1 MQEIDMTGRKPELRK
16 ILVIGMEGA
25 GKTNF
30 IGTMPKPI
38 YLFSFDKGFDTL
50 AGMPGIKVG
59 VCMDESRYMPK
70 AYMEFK
76 AQFDLLRKGLKYKW
90 PDGREEAYK
99 TIAIDSM
106 SFLSTLLYDHE
117 QKINN
122 SIDKQGGFGVWGNVK
137 SKLQDIVNQA
147 VLASEYFVCTAL
159 LETTKDDITGEIFF
173 VPSMMGSMKN
183 EVGAWF
189 DAVFYMTVDKNPNT
203 GEKKYQMLTVGD
215 RRQKAKIRLP
225 SAIGNVISAV
235 EQPSFESIMK
245 KIDAAM
251 AQSAA
256 INEALAAQ
264 TVIQQ
269 PQTLTK

>member
-1 MQEIDMTGRKPELRK
+1 MQEIDLATKKPELRK
-16 ILVIGMEGA
+16 ILVIGNEGS
-25 GKTNF
+25 GKTHF
-30 IGTMPKPI
+30 LGTMPKPM
-38 YLFSFDKGFDTL
+38 YLFSFDKGYDTL
-50 AGMPGIKVG
+50 AGTPGISVG
-59 VCMDESRYMPK
+59 LCMDQDRYNPK

-76 AQFDLLRKGLKYKW
+76 AKFDLLRRGLKYKW
-90 PDGREEAYK
+90 PDGREEPYK

-106 SFLSTLLYDHE
+106 SFLSTLLFDHE
-117 QKINN
+117 QKVNN

-189 DAVFYMTVDKNPNT
+189 DAVFYMTVDKNPADGSKT
-203 GEKKYQMLTVGD
+203 YKMLTVGD

-225 SAIGNVISAV
+225 SHIGNVISAV
-235 EQPSFESIMK
+235 EVPSFTNLMA
-245 KIDAAM
+245 KIDGAL
-251 AQSAA
+251 AQSQ
-256 INEALAAQ
+256 N
-264 TVIQQ
+264 IQQ
-269 PQTLTK
+269 TIQQAAPTK

>member
-1 MQEIDMTGRKPELRK
+1 MQEIDLASKKPEMKK
-16 ILVIGMEGA
+16 IILIGNEGS

-38 YLFSFDKGFDTL
+38 YLFSFDKGYDTL
-50 AGMPGIKVG
+50 AGTPGITVCL
-59 VCMDESRYMPK
+59 CMDEDRYRPH
-70 AYMEFK
+70 AYMDFK
-76 AQFDLLRKGLKYKW
+76 TKFDEIRRGKKYKW
-90 PDGREEAYK
+90 ADGREEPYK
-99 TIAIDSM
+99 TIAIDSL

-117 QKINN
+117 QKVNN

-203 GEKKYQMLTVGD
+203 GEKKYNMLTVGD

-225 SAIGNVISAV
+225 SNISNVISAV
-235 EQPSFESIMK
+235 EQPSFDVLMK
-245 KIDAAM
+245 KIDAAL
-251 AQSAA
+251 AQSQQL
-256 INEALAAQ
+256 NQ
-264 TVIQQ
+264 TTI
-269 PQTLTK
+269 K

>member
-1 MQEIDMTGRKPELRK
+1 MNEINMATHKPELKK
-16 ILVIGMEGA
+16 IILIGNEGT
-25 GKTNF
+25 GKTHF
-30 IGTMPKPI
+30 IGSMPKPI
-38 YLFSFDKGFDTL
+38 YMFSFDKGYDTL
-50 AGMPGIKVG
+50 AGMPGLTVG
-59 VCMDESRYMPK
+59 LCMDENRYAPHAFMD
-70 AYMEFK
+70 FK
-76 AQFDLLRKGLKYKW
+76 AKFEELRKGKKYKW

-99 TIAIDSM
+99 TIAIDSL

-117 QKINN
+117 QKVNN

-189 DAVFYMTVDKNPNT
+189 DAVFYMTVDKSLT
-203 GEKKYQMLTVGD
+203 DGTKKYNMLTVGD

-225 SAIGNVISAV
+225 SHISNVVSAI
-235 EQPSFESIMK
+235 EQPSYEGLMK
-245 KIDAAM
+245 KIDAAL
-251 AQSAA
+251 AQSQT
-256 INEALAAQ
+256 IN
-264 TVIQQ
+264 Q
-269 PQTLTK
+269 PKPGV

>member
-1 MQEIDMTGRKPELRK
+1 MQELDLATKKPEMKK
-16 ILVIGMEGA
+16 ILVIGMEGS

-38 YLFSFDKGFDTL
+38 YLFSFDKGYDTL
-50 AGMPGIKVG
+50 AGMAGVTVG
-59 VCMDESRYMPK
+59 LCMDENRYMPK
-70 AYMEFK
+70 AYAEFK
-76 AQFDLLRKGLKYKW
+76 LKFDELRKGKKYKW
-90 PDGREEAYK
+90 PDGREETYK
-99 TIAIDSM
+99 TIAIDSI

-122 SIDKQGGFGVWGNVK
+122 TIDKAGGFGVWGNVK

-189 DAVFYMTVDKNPNT
+189 DAVFYMTVDKNMNDGT
-203 GEKKYQMLTVGD
+203 KKYKMLTVGD

-225 SAIGNVISAV
+225 SQIGNVISAV
-235 EQPSFESIMK
+235 EEPSFTSLMT
-245 KIDAAM
+245 KIDAAL
-251 AQSAA
+251 AQSAT
-256 INEALAAQ
+256 IN
-264 TVIQQ
+264 Q
-269 PQTLTK
+269 PVK

>member
-1 MQEIDMTGRKPELRK
+1 MQELDLAKHKPEIRK

-38 YLFSFDKGFDTL
+38 YLFSFDKGYDTL
-50 AGMPGIKVG
+50 AGTPGITVG
-59 VCMDESRYMPK
+59 LCMDEDRYRPH
-70 AYMEFK
+70 AYADFK
-76 AQFDLLRKGLKYKW
+76 VKFDELRRGKKYKW
-90 PDGREEAYK
+90 PDGTEEAYK
-99 TIAIDSM
+99 TIALDSL

-117 QKINN
+117 QRVNN

-189 DAVFYMTVDKNPNT
+189 DAVFYMTVDKNPADGT
-203 GEKKYQMLTVGD
+203 KKYKMLTVGD
-215 RRQKAKIRLP
+215 RRQKAKVRLP
-225 SAIGNVISAV
+225 SNIGNVISAV
-235 EQPSFESIMK
+235 EEPSYSGLMA
-245 KIDAAM
+245 KIEQALK
-251 AQSAA
+251 QSA
-256 INEALAAQ
+256 ELA
-264 TVIQQ
+264 V
-269 PQTLTK
+269 K

>member
-1 MQEIDMTGRKPELRK
+1 MNEINLLTHKPELK
-16 ILVIGMEGA
+16 KLLLIGNEGA

-38 YLFSFDKGFDTL
+38 YMFSFDKGYDTL
-50 AGMPGIKVG
+50 AGQPGITVG
-59 VCMDESRYMPK
+59 VCMDENRYMPH
-70 AYMEFK
+70 AYMDFK
-76 AQFDLLRKGLKYKW
+76 AKFDQLRKGLKYKW
-90 PDGREEAYK
+90 PDGTEEAYK

-117 QKINN
+117 QKVNN

-225 SAIGNVISAV
+225 SNIGNIISAV
-235 EQPSFESIMK
+235 EVPNYTALMA
-245 KIDAAM
+245 KIDQAL
-251 AQSAA
+251 AQSQA
-256 INEALAAQ
+256 INQPVAVVAA
-264 TVIQQ
+264 
-269 PQTLTK
+269 PTK